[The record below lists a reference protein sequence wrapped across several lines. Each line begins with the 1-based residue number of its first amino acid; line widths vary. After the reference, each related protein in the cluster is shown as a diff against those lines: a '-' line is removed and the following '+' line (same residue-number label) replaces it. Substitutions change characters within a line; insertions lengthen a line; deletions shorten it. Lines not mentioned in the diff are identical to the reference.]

1 VSGLRFGVLL
11 STRLAALRGAD
22 PGDFVAQAE
31 RAEAAGFDSVWLGD
45 SLLARPR
52 PEPLVLLAGIA
63 ARTRRIALGTAV
75 LLPAL
80 RHPVTAAHAIA
91 TLDAL
96 SRGRLV
102 LGVGA
107 GFPYPASARE
117 LAAVGVPFAE
127 RSARLVEAIAIW
139 RALFAGKGP
148 ASFAGRF
155 VSFEDVELT
164 PQPAR
169 PGGPP
174 IWLGG
179 NAPGALRRAAR
190 LADGWMPT
198 SASPK
203 IFAEGLARMRDEA
216 ARLGRDPS
224 TIEPALMATLHVDPD
239 RATAQRELRAF
250 MEPYYGVPLEALSK
264 LLGCHAGSAAQCAD
278 WLAGY
283 AEAGVR
289 HFILR
294 FAAMDQQA
302 QQERVAAQVLPHL
315 PGLRAR

>member
-1 VSGLRFGVLL
+1 VSHLRVGVLL
-11 STRLAALRGAD
+11 STRLAALKGAD
-22 PGDFVAQAE
+22 PDDFVLQAE
-31 RAEAAGFDSVWLGD
+31 RAEAAGFDTVWLGD

-52 PEPLVLLAGIA
+52 PDPLVLLAGIA
-63 ARTRRIALGTAV
+63 ARTRRIGLGTAV

-80 RHPVTAAHAIA
+80 RHPVTTAHAIA

-117 LAAVGVPFAE
+117 LAAVGVPFEE
-127 RSARLVEAIAIW
+127 RVPRLVEALAIW
-139 RALFAGKGP
+139 RALFAAEGP
-148 ASFAGRF
+148 ASHAGRF
-155 VSFEDVELT
+155 WSFDDVELT

-169 PGGPP
+169 AGGPP

-179 NAPGALRRAAR
+179 NALGAHRRVAR
-190 LADGWMPT
+190 LADGWIPT

-203 IFAEGLARMRDEA
+203 VFAEGLARIRDEA
-216 ARLGRDPS
+216 AHRGRDPEA
-224 TIEPALMATLHVDPD
+224 IEPALLATLHVDPD

-250 MEPYYGVPLEALSK
+250 MEPYYGAPLEVLSQI
-264 LLGCHAGSAAQCAD
+264 LGCRAGSAAEISD
-278 WLAGY
+278 WLAAY

-289 HFILR
+289 HFVLR
-294 FAAMDQQA
+294 FAASDQQA
-302 QQERVAAQVLPHL
+302 QQERVAADVLPVL
-315 PGLRAR
+315 S

>member
-1 VSGLRFGVLL
+1 VSTPRFGVLL
-11 STRLAALRGAD
+11 STRLAALNGAD
-22 PGDFVAQAE
+22 PEAFVLQAE

-63 ARTRRIALGTAV
+63 ARTRRIGLGTAV

-80 RHPVTAAHAIA
+80 RHPVTTAHAIA

-117 LAAVGVPFAE
+117 LACVGVPFEE
-127 RSARLVEAIAIW
+127 RVPRLVEALVIW
-139 RALFAGKGP
+139 RALFAGQGP
-148 ASFAGRF
+148 TSHEGRF
-155 VSFEDVELT
+155 WAFDDIELT

-179 NAPGALRRAAR
+179 NAPGALRRVAR
-190 LADGWMPT
+190 LADGWIPT

-203 IFAEGLARMRDEA
+203 VFTEGLARIRDEA
-216 ARLGRDPS
+216 ARHGRDPE
-224 TIEPALMATLHVDPD
+224 TIEPALLATLHVDPD

-250 MEPYYGVPLEALSK
+250 MEPYYGVPLEVLTQI
-264 LLGCHAGSAAQCAD
+264 LGCFAGSAAECAE

-289 HFILR
+289 HFVLR
-294 FAAMDQQA
+294 FAASDQQA
-302 QQERVAAQVLPHL
+302 QQERVAADVLPAL
-315 PGLRAR
+315 VP

>member
-1 VSGLRFGVLL
+1 MSRLRFGVLL

-22 PGDFVAQAE
+22 PGDFLAQAE

-63 ARTRRIALGTAV
+63 ARTRRIGLGTAV

-102 LGVGA
+102 LGLGA

-117 LAAVGVPFAE
+117 LTALGVPFEE
-127 RSARLVEAIAIW
+127 RVPRLVEAIAIW
-139 RALFAGKGP
+139 RALFAGEGP
-148 ASFAGRF
+148 RSHAGRF
-155 VSFEDVELT
+155 WSFEDVALT

-190 LADGWMPT
+190 LADGWLPT

-203 IFAEGLARMRDEA
+203 VFAEGLARLRDEA
-216 ARLGRDPS
+216 ARIGRDPAA
-224 TIEPALMATLHVDPD
+224 IEPALMTTLHVDPD
-239 RATAQRELRAF
+239 PATAQRELRGF
-250 MEPYYGVPLEALSK
+250 MEPYYGVPLEVMEK
-264 LLGCHAGSAAQCAD
+264 LQGCFAGSAAACAE
-278 WLAGY
+278 WLGDY

-289 HFILR
+289 HFVLR
-294 FAAMDQQA
+294 FAASDQQA
-302 QQERVAAQVLPHL
+302 QQERVAAEVLPAL
-315 PGLRAR
+315 ASFA

>member
-1 VSGLRFGVLL
+1 MKVGVLL
-11 STRLAALRGAD
+11 STRLAALKGAD
-22 PGDFVAQAE
+22 PDDFVVQAE

-52 PEPLVLLAGIA
+52 PEPLVLLAAIA
-63 ARTRRIALGTAV
+63 ARTSRIGLGTAV
-75 LLPAL
+75 LLPGL

-96 SRGRLV
+96 SGGRLV

-117 LAAVGVPFAE
+117 LSAVGVPFAE
-127 RSARLVEAIAIW
+127 RVPRLVEAIAIW

-148 ASFAGRF
+148 TSHAGRF
-155 VSFEDVELT
+155 WKFEDVELT

-169 PGGPP
+169 VGGPP
-174 IWLGG
+174 LWLGG
-179 NAPGALRRAAR
+179 NAPGAQRRVAR
-190 LADGWMPT
+190 LADGWIPT

-203 IFAEGLARMRDEA
+203 VFAEGLARIRDEA
-216 ARLGRDPS
+216 ERAGRDPEA
-224 TIEPALMATLHVDPD
+224 IAPALLATLCVDPD
-239 RATAQRELRAF
+239 REKAQRELRGF
-250 MEPYYGVPLEALSK
+250 MEPYYGAPLEVLQQI
-264 LLGCHAGSAAQCAD
+264 LGCRAGSAAECID

-289 HFILR
+289 HFVLR
-294 FAAMDQQA
+294 FASSDQRA
-302 QQERVAAQVLPHL
+302 QQERVAMDVL
-315 PGLRAR
+315 PGLTT